1 MSLFDLK
8 DKVCII
14 TGSSRGIGKA
24 AAEEMAANGAKVV
37 ISSRKQD
44 ACDEVAN
51 EINAKYGEGSAI
63 AVAANISDKSLLE
76 NLVHETLKAFGRI
89 DALVCNAASNP
100 YYGPMQGITD
110 DAFNKILH
118 NNILSNHW
126 LVQLCAPKMAKN
138 GGGAIVIVSSVGGF
152 LGSGVIGAYNISK
165 AADMQLARNLAVD
178 WGKKNIRVNCVC
190 PGVIKTDFA
199 KALWENPEQAKA
211 IARATPLNHVGETD
225 DVGGVI
231 AFLCSSASKFMT
243 GQSLVVDGGMTICG
257 GNI

>member
-1 MSLFDLK
+1 MSQFDLK

-14 TGSSRGIGKA
+14 TGSSRGIGRA

-37 ISSRKQD
+37 ISSRKLD
-44 ACDEVAN
+44 ACEIVAS
-51 EINAKYGEGSAI
+51 EINAKYGDGSAI
-63 AVAANISDKSLLE
+63 AIAANISDKSA
-76 NLVHETLKAFGRI
+76 LKALVDGTIEAFGTI

-100 YYGPMQGITD
+100 YYGPMQGISD
-110 DAFNKILH
+110 DQFNKILH

-126 LVQLCAPKMAKN
+126 LVQYCAPIMAEKKS
-138 GGGAIVIVSSVGGF
+138 GAIVIVSSVGGF
-152 LGSGVIGAYNISK
+152 LGSGMIGAYNISK

-178 WGKKNIRVNCVC
+178 WGKSNIRVNCVC

-199 KALWENPEQAKA
+199 KALWENPEQSKA
-211 IARATPLNHVGETD
+211 IARGTPLNRVGETD

-231 AFLCSSASKFMT
+231 AFLCSSASKFIS
-243 GQSLVVDGGMTICG
+243 GQSITVDGGMTICG

>member
-1 MSLFDLK
+1 MSQFSMK

-14 TGSSRGIGKA
+14 TGSSRGIGRA
-24 AAEEMAANGAKVV
+24 AAEELAANGAKVV
-37 ISSRKQD
+37 ISSRKLD
-44 ACDEVAN
+44 ACEIVAN
-51 EINAKYGEGSAI
+51 EINAKYGAGSAI
-63 AVAANISDKSLLE
+63 AIAANISDKAALE
-76 NLVHETLKAFGRI
+76 NLALETKAKFGKI

-110 DAFNKILH
+110 DQFNKILQ

-126 LVQLCAPKMAKN
+126 LVQFCAPIIAEN

-152 LGSGVIGAYNISK
+152 LGSGIIGAYNISK

-199 KALWENPEQAKA
+199 KALWEDPKQSAA
-211 IARATPLNHVGETD
+211 IARGTPLNRVGETD
-225 DVGGVI
+225 DIGGVI
-231 AFLCSSASKFMT
+231 TFLCSDASKFMT
-243 GQSLVVDGGMTICG
+243 GQSITIDGGMTICA

>member
-1 MSLFDLK
+1 MAYFDLK

-14 TGSSRGIGKA
+14 TGSSRGIGRA
-24 AAEEMAANGAKVV
+24 AAEAMAEGGAKVV
-37 ISSRKQD
+37 ISSRKLD
-44 ACDEVAN
+44 ACQVVVDA
-51 EINAKYGEGSAI
+51 INQKYGEERAI
-63 AVAANISDKSLLE
+63 AIAANISDKAALQHLADATLE
-76 NLVHETLKAFGRI
+76 KFGKI

-100 YYGPMQGITD
+100 YYGPMQGISD
-110 DAFNKILH
+110 EQFNKILH

-126 LVQLCAPKMAKN
+126 LIQYCAPLMSEN

-178 WGKKNIRVNCVC
+178 WGRKNIRVNCVC
-190 PGVIKTDFA
+190 PGVVKTDFA

-211 IARATPLNHVGETD
+211 IARATPLNRVGEVD
-225 DVGGVI
+225 DIGGVI
-231 AFLCSSASKFMT
+231 AFLCSPASKFMS
-243 GQSLVVDGGMTICG
+243 GQSLIVDGGMTITG